1 MGFKLICR
9 ETCRNG
15 CSGCWYV
22 SMILDSGCGSVYP
35 GVRVGVGWGMVPEW
49 ETVICREV
57 VSGSD
62 ISGVSLSFRKSFFSK
77 LSTLTPN
84 AAAIFLR
91 LVRLGLAL
99 ASS

>member
-1 MGFKLICR
+1 
-9 ETCRNG
+9 
-15 CSGCWYV
+15 
-22 SMILDSGCGSVYP
+22 MIFDNGCGSVYP
-35 GVRVGVGWGMVPEW
+35 GVRVGEGWGIVPEC

-57 VSGSD
+57 VSGRD

-84 AAAIFLR
+84 AAAMFLR
-91 LVRLGLAL
+91 LVRLGFAL